1 MPHRKVLPGVVSDP
15 QSSFVTSRNHL
26 TLWRHK
32 YIFRDVTVN
41 GTRAVKY
48 YLVLFL
54 HRMFAQ
60 WLVAKTIEFVD
71 RRVCLQK
78 VQICTCPH
86 FEKFK
91 FTHAHISKSLC
102 TSRTWCKCVAIRKFT
117 LGSVSR
123 VWKSK
128 QTFGV
133 TMTWKIWD

>member
-1 MPHRKVLPGVVSDP
+1 MWILKQNNSTYHMPHRKFFPAL
-15 QSSFVTSRNHL
+15 SRTRNQV
-26 TLWRHK
+26 LWRHETTEHCDVKK
-32 YIFRDVTVN
+32 YFFGDVTVN

-91 FTHAHISKSLC
+91 FTHAHISKSINLHMP
-102 TSRTWCKCVAIRKFT
+102 TFRKVYVQVAR
-117 LGSVSR
+117 
-123 VWKSK
+123 
-128 QTFGV
+128 
-133 TMTWKIWD
+133 DANA

>member
-1 MPHRKVLPGVVSDP
+1 M
-15 QSSFVTSRNHL
+15 
-26 TLWRHK
+26 
-32 YIFRDVTVN
+32 TVN

-91 FTHAHISKSLC
+91 FTHAHISKSINLHMP
-102 TSRTWCKCVAIRKFT
+102 TFRKVYVQVAR
-117 LGSVSR
+117 
-123 VWKSK
+123 
-128 QTFGV
+128 
-133 TMTWKIWD
+133 DANA